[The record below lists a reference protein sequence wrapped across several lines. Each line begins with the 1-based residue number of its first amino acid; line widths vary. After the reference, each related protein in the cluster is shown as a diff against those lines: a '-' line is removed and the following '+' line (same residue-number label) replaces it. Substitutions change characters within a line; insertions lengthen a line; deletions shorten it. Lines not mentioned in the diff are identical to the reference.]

1 MNYYCFVQARYSS
14 KRLRGKVLKKFGNL
28 TLLEILLKRLN
39 KSKKIGRI
47 IVLTSN
53 SKEDKKIIQ
62 ICKKNKIDYF
72 IGSLNNVYSRFK
84 IAVKKYSAK
93 KIIRICADSPLIDWR
108 IVDKM
113 INLSEK
119 FRSYD
124 IISNVKIRTF
134 PKGQSVEILKS
145 KIFELSDKLLNV
157 DQKEHVSNFF
167 YNSKKYKILN
177 YQLSK
182 DYNNFN
188 LCVDNYNDYLL
199 ILKLKKKKG
208 IFDTWRSY
216 VEELYK

>member
-53 SKEDKKIIQ
+53 SKEDKRIIQ

-84 IAVKKYSAK
+84 IAVKKYSTK

-145 KIFELSDKLLNV
+145 KIFELSDKLLNA
-157 DQKEHVSNFF
+157 DQKEHVTKFF

-199 ILKLKKKKG
+199 ILKLIKKKG
-208 IFDTWRSY
+208 IFGNWRSY